1 MNIRKDNT
9 PFRPP
14 KPRAGLGIATCG
26 AWIAGLA
33 LAALVVSPAV
43 LHAAVIDDFD
53 GDQPKWDGWNPP
65 AALSDPAALAEL
77 VSHRL
82 RIATQFTTATDP
94 ANPMGHFCD
103 VYCATDILMQQGKTI
118 ELRADLVSV
127 SLANNLFACLV
138 TMDTQGGEYVLMW
151 TRTEVALLKWSQSD
165 GFSVA
170 FWETHSGAYLDVVL
184 ALALTPD
191 GDDLLIEAKV
201 SRRVNGES
209 VYQRTVRDTLAS
221 DWGVPDPLPHGWQIF
236 GPDVGAPYRDDLKV
250 VGLGV
255 LHDTD
260 GQQATAVV
268 QFDNL
273 EYWTLVPSAP
283 EVIDDYED
291 GRKFSWRHEFFDHTD
306 YAITDGQLNVRLTTT
321 RSAVSFV
328 YTHLFELPEYEPV
341 EFSVDLVSANRA
353 SASGGLGVGFP
364 FEVLPPGADRAYALI
379 VRHDLVVFYKSWEGQ
394 TAMYSW
400 QELAS
405 DSRPKTI
412 SLTLTRQGANLRIAG
427 KVVLRDDP
435 QTVLF
440 SQVRVDTPQAD
451 ISGDPGPPPA
461 GPVWLVGMPCSSSSP
476 ISGAEMVFDNLI
488 CSRGAAPSL
497 LGIHRQGATAASLV
511 WPEGKCVL
519 ESDSLEGPW
528 RPCPEP
534 MSLGEG
540 AYTCTVPLG
549 DSARYFR
556 LDRGFCYFDSFDKP
570 YSHSG
575 VAWATTAVVPGGTP
589 KPTWTRLGPGRNRIL
604 GEGTGNTDFMLRW
617 DSPHWYRDCV
627 GTVDIIDWGDT
638 MEDATFGIVLRARP
652 ETEMWFANT
661 AGLPEERYAGLL
673 TFKKADNPSESVL
686 SITGPAGAVLKEQ
699 RFPAVNPDKEYRLR
713 FWAVGD
719 QLTLELFD
727 KGNLEAPIQ
736 TINVTDGRI
745 QAGMHSL
752 YGTKSA
758 GGTYEVWIDQDSLNG
773 TITY

>member
-1 MNIRKDNT
+1 MNIRKNNT
-9 PFRPP
+9 PLRR
-14 KPRAGLGIATCG
+14 KRAGGGLGIATCG
-26 AWIAGLA
+26 GWIAGLA

-53 GDQPKWDGWNPP
+53 GEQPGWTGWNPP
-65 AALSDPAALAEL
+65 AAPSDPAALAEL

-82 RIATQFTTATDP
+82 RFATQFTTATDP

-103 VYCATDILMQQGKTI
+103 VYYSTDIPVQQGKT
-118 ELRADLVSV
+118 LVLKSGLVSV
-127 SLANNLFACLV
+127 GPINIFASLAA
-138 TMDTQGGEYVLMW
+138 TDAAGGKYMFLW
-151 TRTEVALLKWSQSD
+151 GRTEVALLKWSQSA

-170 FWETHSGAYLDVVL
+170 FWETHAAAYHDLVL
-184 ALALTPD
+184 ALEITPD
-191 GDDLLIEAKV
+191 GDDLLIETAVV
-201 SRRVNGES
+201 SKLSGDTLFT
-209 VYQRTVRDTLAS
+209 RTVRDTPAS
-221 DWGVPDPLPHGWQIF
+221 DWGVPDPLPHGWQVF

-273 EYWTLVPSAP
+273 EYRTFVPP
-283 EVIDDYED
+283 ETFVIDDYEH
-291 GRKFSWRHEFFDHTD
+291 GQKFSWWHEWNYHSEW
-306 YAITDGQLNVRLTTT
+306 AITDGQLNVRPTINST
-321 RSAVSFV
+321 VSFI
-328 YTHLFELPEYEPV
+328 YTHLFELPEFEPV
-341 EFSVDLVSANRA
+341 EFSVDLVSANTA
-353 SASGGLGVGFP
+353 DASGGLGVGFP
-364 FEVLPPGADRAYALI
+364 SEVLPPGADRAYALI
-379 VRHDLVVFYKSWEGQ
+379 VRHDLVAFYKGWEGQ

-440 SQVRVDTPQAD
+440 SQVRVDTPRAD

-461 GPVWLVGMPCSSSSP
+461 GPVWLVGMPC
-476 ISGAEMVFDNLI
+476 GAALPTPGIELVFDNLI

-511 WPEGKCVL
+511 WPDGGKCVL

-549 DSARYFR
+549 DSVRYFR

-575 VAWATTAVVPGGTP
+575 VTWATTAVVPGGTL
-589 KPTWTRLGPGRNRIL
+589 KPTWARPGPGRCRIL

-627 GTVDIIDWGDT
+627 GTVDIIDWGDA
-638 MEDATFGIVLRARP
+638 MEDAAFGIVLRARP

-686 SITGPAGAVLKEQ
+686 SISGPAGAVLKEQ

-727 KGNLEAPIQ
+727 KADLEAPIQ

-773 TITY
+773 TIITY